1 MENTETKRVHLFNC
15 DSLFNLDSV
24 KSLFTSAESKLN
36 FNIKIEKH
44 HFKLSEMS
52 EMSDS
57 KVPGLHMDVAVF
69 VVHANESRLSINEE
83 NAGIGYA
90 KIYRALVQ
98 ATGKSLYYKLVY
110 DTCFVYFYQQ
120 NDMSKCFN
128 LILENVPKLL
138 SICENLLDTRILY
151 YFAFDREMAC

>member
-1 MENTETKRVHLFNC
+1 MENIETKRVHLFNC

-36 FNIKIEKH
+36 FNIEIEKH

-98 ATGKSLYYKLVY
+98 ATGKSLDYKL
-110 DTCFVYFYQQ
+110 D
-120 NDMSKCFN
+120 
-128 LILENVPKLL
+128 
-138 SICENLLDTRILY
+138 
-151 YFAFDREMAC
+151 